1 MQQLTTSGFV
11 QLYNESENV
20 VVISGAGIS
29 AEILDV
35 LFELIVDLQNEK
47 NWTPDA
53 GLDERWCFFFFQ
65 N

>member
-1 MQQLTTSGFV
+1 LAGPEINEKKLVRSLSMQQLTTSGFV

-35 LFELIVDLQNEK
+35 LFELIVDL
-47 NWTPDA
+47 
-53 GLDERWCFFFFQ
+53 
-65 N
+65 